1 MTLLACHQAELLLTQ
16 SVRKAET
23 DGMSEPDGC
32 PNTAARIRDSPL
44 SESDVRRMVGLLGEV
59 IAAPGGIQEKRR
71 LLMDGLCGLIDAT
84 AWVWCM
90 AEFDPDK
97 PPSFIGLIHSG
108 FDEERFARYLEAMN
122 HPSMKAVTRPSSLE
136 LRAKGGHITRTQRQM
151 DPDFLLENSPAAPLW
166 EKANIGALMTSQRPM
181 PGGGISGIGVY
192 RELGGPHFDER
203 EAKIAHIVLSEV
215 PWLHFNAFPDQAS
228 QDITSLYPRHR
239 TVLNLL
245 CEGWS
250 RKKIA
255 TRLGLS
261 ENTVHGY
268 AKTIFKHFCVHSQA
282 ELIARFTNG
291 DGGEL

>member
-1 MTLLACHQAELLLTQ
+1 
-16 SVRKAET
+16 
-23 DGMSEPDGC
+23 
-32 PNTAARIRDSPL
+32 
-44 SESDVRRMVGLLGEV
+44 MVGLLGGV
-59 IAAPGGIQEKRR
+59 IAAPGGIHEKRR
-71 LLMDGLCGLIDAT
+71 LLMDGLCGLIDAK

-122 HPSMKAVTRPSSLE
+122 HPSMKVVTRPSSLE
-136 LRAKGGHITRTQRQM
+136 LQAKGGHITRTQRQM
-151 DPDFLLENSPAAPLW
+151 DPDFLLKNPPAAPFLG
-166 EKANIGALMTSQRPM
+166 KANIGALMRSQRPI
-181 PGGGISGIGVY
+181 PGGGISSIGIY
-192 RELGGPHFDER
+192 RELDQAHFDER
-203 EAKIAHIVLSEV
+203 EAKIADIVLSEV
-215 PWLHFNAFPDQAS
+215 PWLHFTSFPDQVS

-255 TRLGLS
+255 AKLGLS

-268 AKTIFKHFCVHSQA
+268 AKAIFKHFCVHSQA